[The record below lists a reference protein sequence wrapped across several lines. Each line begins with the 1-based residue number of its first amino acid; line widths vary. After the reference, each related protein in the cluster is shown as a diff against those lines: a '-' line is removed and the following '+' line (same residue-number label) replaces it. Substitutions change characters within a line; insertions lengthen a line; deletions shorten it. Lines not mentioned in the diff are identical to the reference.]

1 MGVHLGVWGF
11 IPSHSF
17 ALMGQNITK
26 IRIFLLEILVKKDPL
41 LTSLKKILSHFGQ
54 VITKIRIF
62 YLEILVKKDPLL
74 TSLKKILS
82 HFGQVILNLYILIVP
97 CSFLPTLS

>member
-1 MGVHLGVWGF
+1 MNFDPCNCLLKIWESIGTPIPKMGVHLGVWGF

-54 VITKIRIF
+54 VI
-62 YLEILVKKDPLL
+62 
-74 TSLKKILS
+74 
-82 HFGQVILNLYILIVP
+82 LNLYILIVP